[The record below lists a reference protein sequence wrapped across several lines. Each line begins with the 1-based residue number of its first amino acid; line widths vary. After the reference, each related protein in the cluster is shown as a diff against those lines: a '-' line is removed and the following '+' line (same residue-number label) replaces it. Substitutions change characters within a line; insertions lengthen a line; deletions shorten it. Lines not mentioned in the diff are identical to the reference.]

1 MLTRNKGMDVT
12 FITKSYKIK
21 NLISGSTILLLK
33 EILTQSGFLVH
44 QIQSGR
50 VTLSFNPAIHS
61 ENKFIELLKKY
72 DLDIISQ
79 KDRQMVEDIKIAVHE
94 LIHDMNNMNSIV
106 RRSDYLVEKLG
117 KNYQILSRVFSKH
130 ENTTLEKYLILQKIQ
145 RVQELIDEDEFTL
158 SEIAYMMEYSSVQY
172 LSNQF
177 KKIIGFSVSDY
188 KKRKLC

>member
-1 MLTRNKGMDVT
+1 MDVT